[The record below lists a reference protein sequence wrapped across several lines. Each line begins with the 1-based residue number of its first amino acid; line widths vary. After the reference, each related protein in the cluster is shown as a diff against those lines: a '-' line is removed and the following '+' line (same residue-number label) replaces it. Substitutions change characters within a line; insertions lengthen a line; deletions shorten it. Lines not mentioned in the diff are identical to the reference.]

1 MAMLDIVCGN
11 VPEMPMDTLKSLV
24 LVERHLC
31 KVLVPE
37 LTNRRWIDGQLN
49 LASRVE
55 ISLIPCK
62 AKASDLLALDIGS
75 LRRLMSMMLDEQAAG
90 YIRTILCL
98 VKNVIDR
105 STMTRHDDSAYKCL
119 SFLVTC
125 CETTR
130 EKTFSRQ
137 VMAYTCL
144 AFHNRFQDAVARKLK
159 PRRMLPKT
167 LRSTSPDE
175 KLRMLL
181 ASLKKYVDDGPCKSI
196 KQIVQLM

>member
-11 VPEMPMDTLKSLV
+11 VPEMPVDTLKSLV
-24 LVERHLC
+24 LVDRHLC

-37 LTNRRWIDGQLN
+37 LTNRRWIDRQLR
-49 LASRVE
+49 LVLRVE
-55 ISLIPCK
+55 ISPILCK

-75 LRRLMSMMLDEQAAG
+75 LRRLMSIMLDEQAAG
-90 YIRTILCL
+90 QIRTILRL

-105 STMTRHDDSAYKCL
+105 SNMTRHDDSAHKCL

-144 AFHNRFQDAVARKLK
+144 AFHNRFEDAVATMLM
-159 PRRMLPKT
+159 PRRRLPKT
-167 LRSTSPDE
+167 LRSTSPEE
-175 KLRMLL
+175 KMRKLL

-196 KQIVQLM
+196 KQIVF

>member
-11 VPEMPMDTLKSLV
+11 VPEMPVDTLKSLV
-24 LVERHLC
+24 LVDRHLC

-37 LTNRRWIDGQLN
+37 LTNRRWIDRQLR
-49 LASRVE
+49 LVLRVE
-55 ISLIPCK
+55 ISPILCK

-75 LRRLMSMMLDEQAAG
+75 LRRLMSIMLDEQAAG
-90 YIRTILCL
+90 QIRTILRL

-105 STMTRHDDSAYKCL
+105 SNMTRHDDSAHKCL
-119 SFLVTC
+119 SFLLTC

-144 AFHNRFQDAVARKLK
+144 AFHNRFEDAVATMLM
-159 PRRMLPKT
+159 PRRRLPKT
-167 LRSTSPDE
+167 LRSTSPEE
-175 KLRMLL
+175 KMRKLL

-196 KQIVQLM
+196 KQIVF